1 MTDITIYIFK
11 FMPPFINFQTSRLKE
26 LNKLLE
32 KKVFKIIYID
42 NLFTKARVFE
52 NRFVNQIKNEGIEKT
67 FEKSRLIVQT
77 FNDSKKQKILIQAS
91 IIQRINQRFIIALSL
106 VISQLFLYLRDI
118 TQTYTQ
124 SRSKLNK
131 DVFIFVSAE
140 MKLSSKTILRVIL
153 SLYEIV
159 ELNTY

>member
-1 MTDITIYIFK
+1 
-11 FMPPFINFQTSRLKE
+11 MPPFINFQTSRLKE